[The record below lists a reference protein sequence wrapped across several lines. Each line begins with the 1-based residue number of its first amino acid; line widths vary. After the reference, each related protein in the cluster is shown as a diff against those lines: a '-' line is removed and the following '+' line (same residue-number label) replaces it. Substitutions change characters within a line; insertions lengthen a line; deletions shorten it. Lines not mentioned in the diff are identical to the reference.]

1 MIDTDPSP
9 CEVLPPVRGELVPAA
24 NMAALEALDP
34 QNQALQV
41 TSFLGQAR
49 SWLAHAKEA
58 TEPQPIANF
67 HAQMV
72 VTAEAAKQLGLSKE
86 IQVDAVEMV
95 RRAEHAVGFAI
106 RKGQDEGTLAKR
118 GDIGGRPEPGAR
130 APRTGSS
137 KNLDLVRPKDV
148 VGAGNANELSHYYEL
163 TDGVT
168 SDQFE
173 EAITEAKNEGNL
185 SHANVV
191 RKAKGQPKP
200 EGKRHELLKN
210 THHHDVARIVEQTA
224 FALEGLVLGLGL
236 VAPGTVPEESKAAH
250 TKSIGAS
257 LSKIRTF
264 LNSEMRLP

>member
-1 MIDTDPSP
+1 MTTTEI
-9 CEVLPPVRGELVPAA
+9 VPAE
-24 NMAALEALDP
+24 NMAALERLDP
-34 QNQALQV
+34 QDQALQV
-41 TSFLGQAR
+41 TSFLSQAR

-118 GDIGGRPEPGAR
+118 GDIGAGGPNRIR
-130 APRTGSS
+130 SH
-137 KNLDLVRPKDV
+137 KNLDLIRPKDV
-148 VGAGNANELSHYYEL
+148 VGAGHANELSHFYEL

-173 EAITEAKNEGNL
+173 EAITEAKNEGKL

-191 RKAKGQPKP
+191 RKVKGQPNP
-200 EGKRHELLKN
+200 EGKRHDLLKG
-210 THHHDVARIVEQTA
+210 TRHHDVARIVEQTA
-224 FALEGLVLGLGL
+224 IALDGLAMGLAL
-236 VAPGTVPEESKAAH
+236 VAPGSVPEESKAEH
-250 TKSIGAS
+250 TQVMKDAI
-257 LSKIRTF
+257 SKIRTF
-264 LNSEMRLP
+264 IHTEMSQS